1 MTIANN
7 TELTKKMSHWLK
19 LDGSNNK
26 ETLFCLGGFLGY
38 SNGAKFTNVGLQ
50 KLTIHSPG
58 WAGGLVASE
67 QSGNGSAVNGCSIDN
82 VMLEGLQSTG
92 SVYAFLRADR
102 GATLSNVKVTNAQ
115 VQTKVS
121 EFSDA
126 NSDTYNAAT
135 GGLIGCIMNGTI
147 SVTDSSVGG
156 SSVQFVSKKTT
167 SSSYN
172 GNAGGFIGT
181 SRASV
186 TFSNCTLDGAE
197 VVSCSGTMGTPIPR
211 SIRPRPWM

>member
-1 MTIANN
+1 
-7 TELTKKMSHWLK
+7 MSHWLK

-50 KLTIHSPG
+50 NLTIHSPG

-67 QSGNGSAVNGCSIDN
+67 QSGNGSAVNGCSIDH

-102 GATLSNVKVTNAQ
+102 GATLSNVQVTKVQ

-126 NSDTYNAAT
+126 NNDTYNAAT

-147 SVTDSSVGG
+147 SVTDSSVSG
-156 SSVQFVSKKTT
+156 SSVQFVSKKRRALRITET
-167 SSSYN
+167 PAALL
-172 GNAGGFIGT
+172 GQAGP
-181 SRASV
+181 A
-186 TFSNCTLDGAE
+186 
-197 VVSCSGTMGTPIPR
+197 
-211 SIRPRPWM
+211 